1 MKIILRDD
9 IDTLGKCGD
18 VIDVKAGYGRN
29 YLFPRNLAIPATKG
43 NMRAITDLKQQQEM
57 RMAKV
62 RRAAETI
69 KSRIEKASCTAEVLV
84 GEEDKVFGSVTS
96 QNIAE
101 LLAAQGIEVDRKKI
115 MLDEPLKALGVYT
128 VAIKIAADVTANLKV
143 WVVKKTEC
151 RPKCSKRQS
160 KAWLWISLP
169 SRR

>member
-9 IDTLGKCGD
+9 VDTLGKCGD
-18 VIDVKAGYGRN
+18 VIEVKAGYGRN
-29 YLFPRNLAIPATKG
+29 YLFPRNLAIPATRG

-62 RRAAETI
+62 RRAAESI

-84 GEEDKVFGSVTS
+84 GEEEKVFGSVTT

-143 WVVKKTEC
+143 WVVKKTE
-151 RPKCSKRQS
+151 
-160 KAWLWISLP
+160 
-169 SRR
+169 